1 MSKLRFYII
10 FFLAFPIFTFGQNW
24 TENKTL
30 NKPDMK
36 KKNKKDIMLSLYAGI
51 NTPFYTKNI
60 TWEQQTTFTYD
71 ICAEISLTDNAS
83 IDIRVSHKAN
93 KSSFSLPQNPTYGE
107 ILDLPVS
114 NNFKTT
120 SLVNFIDLPVLY
132 KYRIPIS
139 VTTDVL
145 ISTGFTAS
153 YGYNVTTTYI
163 DNYQNEFFNPRTTR
177 SISFADGFDF
187 DYALHLGFSYLLIE
201 RIYISTEAAMS
212 SPLYIFHEIFGDN
225 RLINVRTLFGI
236 HYKI

>member
-1 MSKLRFYII
+1 MSILRFYII

-30 NKPDMK
+30 NNPDRK

-51 NTPFYTKNI
+51 NTPFYTKDI
-60 TWEQQTTFTYD
+60 VWEQQTTFTYD
-71 ICAEISLTDNAS
+71 IGAEISLTDNAS

-93 KSSFSLPQNPTYGE
+93 KSFSLYQNPTYGE

-114 NNFKTT
+114 NNFKIT

-145 ISTGFTAS
+145 ISTGFIAS
-153 YGYNVTTTYI
+153 YSYNVTTSY
-163 DNYQNEFFNPRTTR
+163 DNPRATR

-187 DYALHLGFSYLLIE
+187 DYALHLGFSYLLSE
-201 RIYISTEAAMS
+201 RIYMSTEAAMS
-212 SPLYIFHEIFGDN
+212 SPLYIFHEIVGDI

>member
-30 NKPDMK
+30 NNPDRK

-71 ICAEISLTDNAS
+71 IGAEISLTDNAS

-93 KSSFSLPQNPTYGE
+93 KSFISLSQNPTYGDPPSYTYSE
-107 ILDLPVS
+107 I
-114 NNFKTT
+114 T

-145 ISTGFTAS
+145 ISTGFIAS
-153 YGYNVTTTYI
+153 YSYNVNTTYI
-163 DNYQNEFFNPRTTR
+163 DNYQNEFFDLRTTR

-187 DYALHLGFSYLLIE
+187 DYALHLGFSYLLSE
-201 RIYISTEAAMS
+201 RIYMSTEAAMS
-212 SPLYIFHEIFGDN
+212 SPLYIFHEIVGDI